1 MSVSVLSDS
10 FLEGHLE
17 KVKEIVEEQ
26 GELYPFI
33 LAGIGDA
40 FYYLPIPEISKD
52 LRAEFYIKS
61 MCQVL
66 RPEQYVFTALAWKY
80 EGNKR
85 EEKTEVIVVQ
95 LVRGRKVRFVS
106 IPIER
111 DASGHIVRV
120 KLEEKFDS
128 SCQANLQVTGSA
140 VHLLPEFDYI
150 K

>member
-17 KVKEIVEEQ
+17 KVKEIAEEL

-33 LAGIGDA
+33 LAGKGDT
-40 FYYLPIPEISKD
+40 FYYLPIPEISRD
-52 LRAEFYIKS
+52 LRPEFYIKS
-61 MCQVL
+61 ML
-66 RPEQYVFTALAWKY
+66 TIFRPEQYVFTALAWKY

-106 IPIER
+106 IPILR
-111 DASGHIVRV
+111 DSSGHIVKV

-128 SCQANLQVTGSA
+128 FSQANLQVKGSA

>member
-1 MSVSVLSDS
+1 MSISVLSDS
-10 FLEGHLE
+10 FLKGHLE
-17 KVKEIVEEQ
+17 KVKEVVEEL
-26 GELYPFI
+26 GELHPFI
-33 LAGIGDA
+33 LAEIGDT
-40 FYYLPIPEISKD
+40 FYYLPIPKISEV
-52 LRAEFYIKS
+52 LRPEFYIKS
-61 MCQVL
+61 MCQQL

-80 EGNKR
+80 EGHKR

-111 DASGHIVRV
+111 DSSGHIIKV

-128 SCQANLQVTGSA
+128 FCQANMQVTGPA